1 MTFSKIRFF
10 SNLVG
15 EEGPRIRGVKDSSDC
30 KRFDSD
36 DVNIG
41 VFSAL
46 IPRSFKKY
54 VLIRK

>member
-1 MTFSKIRFF
+1 MWFFSK
-10 SNLVG
+10 LVG
-15 EEGPRIRGVKDSSDC
+15 EKDSRNQGVKGSSDC

-41 VFSAL
+41 IFSAL
-46 IPRSFKKY
+46 IPRFFLKY